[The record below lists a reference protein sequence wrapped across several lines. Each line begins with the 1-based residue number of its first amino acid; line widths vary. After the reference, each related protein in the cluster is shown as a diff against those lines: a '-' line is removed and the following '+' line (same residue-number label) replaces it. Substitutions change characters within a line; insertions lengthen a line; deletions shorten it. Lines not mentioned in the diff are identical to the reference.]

1 MTHNLLACGFAAAL
15 ALLFLG
21 AIPFVPDES
30 ENTLAA
36 DFAPLLRWLR
46 RGKRRLPQSLRR
58 PRSERGNPRP
68 AGRHAR
74 RAAAA

>member
-21 AIPFVPDES
+21 AIRYVPDES

-46 RGKRRLPQSLRR
+46 RGKRRLPQNLRR
-58 PRSERGNPRP
+58 PRTRRDAPRP
-68 AGRHAR
+68 DARHAR
-74 RAAAA
+74 TGAVA